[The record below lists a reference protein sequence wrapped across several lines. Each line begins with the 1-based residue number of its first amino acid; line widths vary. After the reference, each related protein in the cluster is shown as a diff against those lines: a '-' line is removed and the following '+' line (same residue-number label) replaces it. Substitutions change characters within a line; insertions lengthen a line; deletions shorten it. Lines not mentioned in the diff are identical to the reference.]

1 MKSVTQC
8 PYKVGQ
14 RVVYRP
20 SQRGLDSEV
29 MASPTE
35 KLIQGKTYVISS
47 IEKNLYLEVQGNTHP
62 GGGLFWTEFV
72 PE

>member
-1 MKSVTQC
+1 MNSVTQC

-20 SQRGLDSEV
+20 SQRGLDAEV
-29 MASPTE
+29 MSSQTE

-47 IEKNLYLEVQGNTHP
+47 IDKKLYVEVEGITHP
-62 GGGLFWTEFV
+62 GGGLFWTEFA